1 MNIVGLPES
10 EPERVAVLMDK
21 LGQRRYVL
29 ILDDV
34 WKKFSLADVG
44 IPKPTSSNGS
54 KLVLT
59 SRLIEV
65 CRSMDCKVVKVPPLS
80 NEESMNLFLK
90 HAGRGV
96 LKVPSLKEILDNVVK
111 ECDGLPLAVAVIAG
125 SMKGIYNVEEWRN
138 ALRELRD
145 HVRSVKGTDV
155 EIYERLKFSFDRL
168 GDLKIQ
174 SCFLYCSLYPEDYII
189 PRKELIEYWIDEE
202 FLGNGSRQE
211 LHDKGHTIL
220 NRLENNCLLEKVGRD
235 IVKMHDVMRDTALY
249 IKGSGSRFK
258 VQSGIGLK
266 ELPSKQ
272 EWGEDLEKVSF
283 MVNNVSE
290 IPPHLSP
297 NCEVLSTLLLQ
308 KNESLQRIS
317 ESFFQHMHRLSI
329 LDLSYTN
336 VKQLP
341 TSVSNLEKLK
351 ALVLRRCYN
360 LRYVP
365 SLEKLEALRKL
376 DLNRT
381 AIEKVPKGLEML
393 SNLTYLNLC
402 AESLKELPVAILPRL
417 SCLQCL
423 MLYVES
429 SRIRMNG
436 FDATRLTKLERFEGR
451 FTELID
457 FNAYTK
463 SIQCQLL
470 TSYLLVMAPLEAKFN
485 VKQRIKGI
493 NCVYRFKLLN
503 VDSDKGRQ
511 KAMMLASG
519 LQGAESVCLISKDR
533 TILEVSGDS
542 EMGPTKIAANWK
554 KRGIEVQLVDERWD
568 PTSLPMKYVILSG
581 CPIGREDPAE
591 LPSGVRTLKIFGC
604 HNIRSL
610 SDMPFFQ
617 QTNELGFC
625 SIHDCRGIES
635 VIDLSSPSQSC
646 TPFENLELLWLENL
660 ENLHVLVKL
669 AEASVVSTLSSQS
682 IPAIFSHLKSFYIE
696 GCSNMKQLFPFDLVH
711 DLQNLENLI
720 VRGCGQIEEIIG
732 PKEEEDNHKGN
743 GTQAPTKF
751 SLPKLKELELT
762 CLPELKSICS
772 SNREMVC
779 NSLRKIK
786 VRDCTKLKR
795 MPLYLPLFQDTHQSA
810 PSAHPFERIRICPK
824 EWWESVEW
832 DYPNAKEVLRP
843 WLNSY

>member
-1 MNIVGLPES
+1 
-10 EPERVAVLMDK
+10 
-21 LGQRRYVL
+21 
-29 ILDDV
+29 
-34 WKKFSLADVG
+34 
-44 IPKPTSSNGS
+44 
-54 KLVLT
+54 
-59 SRLIEV
+59 
-65 CRSMDCKVVKVPPLS
+65 
-80 NEESMNLFLK
+80 
-90 HAGRGV
+90 
-96 LKVPSLKEILDNVVK
+96 
-111 ECDGLPLAVAVIAG
+111 
-125 SMKGIYNVEEWRN
+125 MKGIYDVVEWRN
-138 ALRELRD
+138 ALTELRN
-145 HVRSVKGTDV
+145 HVTSVKGTDK
-155 EIYERLKFSFDRL
+155 EIYGRLKFSFDRL
-168 GDLKIQ
+168 KDSNIQ
-174 SCFLYCSLYPEDYII
+174 NCFLYCSLYPEDYRI
-189 PRKELIEYWIDEE
+189 PRVELIEYWIDEG
-202 FLGNGSRQE
+202 FLEIGSRQQ
-211 LHDKGHTIL
+211 LHDRGHTIL
-220 NRLENNCLLEKVGRD
+220 NRLINNCLLEKARD
-235 IVKMHDVMRDTALY
+235 DVKMHDVMRDMALY
-249 IKGSGSRFK
+249 IKHLHFIVKAGT
-258 VQSGIGLK
+258 GLE
-266 ELPSKQ
+266 ELPSEP
-272 EWGEDLEKVSF
+272 EWKKDVERASF
-283 MVNNVSE
+283 MMNMVSE
-290 IPPHLSP
+290 IPPSLSP
-297 NCEVLSTLLLQ
+297 NCENLSTLLLQ
-308 KNESLQRIS
+308 NNESLERIS
-317 ESFFQHMHRLSI
+317 ESFFQHMHSLSI
-329 LDLSYTN
+329 LDLSYTSIE
-336 VKQLP
+336 QLP

-351 ALVLRRCYN
+351 ALVLRGCYN

-376 DLNRT
+376 DLRGT
-381 AIEKVPKGLEML
+381 AIEKVPKGLELL

-402 AESLKELPVAILPRL
+402 TESLKELPVAILPRL

-423 MLYVES
+423 ILYVES
-429 SRIRMNG
+429 SRVKMTG
-436 FDATRLTKLERFEGR
+436 FDAAKLTKLERFEGR

-463 SIQCQLL
+463 SIQCQQL

-485 VKQRIKGI
+485 KRIKGI

-503 VDSDKGRQ
+503 VDSGKGWQ
-511 KAMMLASG
+511 KVMKCASG
-519 LQGAESVCLISKDR
+519 LQGVETIGLKR
-533 TILEVSGDS
+533 NTKILEVSGDL
-542 EMGPTKIAANWK
+542 EMGPTKIAANSK
-554 KRGIEVQLVDERWD
+554 KRGVQVQLVDERWD
-568 PTSLPMKYVILSG
+568 PTFLPMKYVILSG
-581 CPIGREDPAE
+581 CPIGRADPAE
-591 LPSGVRTLKIFGC
+591 LPSDVRALKIFGC
-604 HNIRSL
+604 HNIRSV

-635 VIDLSSPSQSC
+635 VLDLSSPSQSC

-786 VRDCTKLKR
+786 VRNCTKLKR

-843 WLNSY
+843 WLNLY